1 MLYVKKTSNH
11 PSKIIKQLPKNTS
24 DRLSKN
30 SSNKNAFHKSNGDY
44 ENALKQSGYN
54 NMNLKYQPLVTF
66 NTKQKSHRSIIWF
79 KPPFSGNVSTNVAKK
94 FLQLVDEHF
103 PSSNILHKIFNR
115 NSLKV
120 SYCCTQN
127 LGNIIKSHNK
137 KTDYFQQSD
146 NTIIQL

>member
-1 MLYVKKTSNH
+1 MPYVKKTSNH
-11 PSKIIKQLPKNTS
+11 PSKIIKQLPKIIS

-30 SSNKNAFHKSNGDY
+30 SSNKNAFHKSNGEY

-54 NMNLKYQPLVTF
+54 NINLKFQPLVTF
-66 NTKQKSHRSIIWF
+66 NTKQKCHRNIIWF
-79 KPPFSGNVSTNVAKK
+79 NPPFSGYVSTNVAKK

-137 KTDYFQQSD
+137 KTDYFQ
-146 NTIIQL
+146 